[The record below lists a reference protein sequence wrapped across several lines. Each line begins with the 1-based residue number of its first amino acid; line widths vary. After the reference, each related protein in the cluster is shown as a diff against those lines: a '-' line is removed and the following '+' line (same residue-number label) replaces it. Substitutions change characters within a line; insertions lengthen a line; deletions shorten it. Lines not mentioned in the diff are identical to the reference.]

1 MFPGADFSF
10 LAEGPAGAATLRA
23 VSENDE
29 LRALIAEAQDGNV
42 RAFEL
47 LISSHLPQVRRFAR
61 AFASSDADVDDLAQ
75 EALVKVY
82 KSLRS
87 FRFQAAFKTWLY
99 SVVRNVFYDATR
111 SRAGRERSL
120 EEPLAA
126 DHSQAPSNTETPD
139 EGMAREQERQRLW
152 RALRALPPEF
162 RTAVVLFDVEGHSYE
177 EVAAIEAVPVGTIKS
192 RLSRGRAQ
200 LRTLLAGGQAPD
212 ALETSVGAGTSD
224 GDVSSQGR
232 RSGK

>member
-1 MFPGADFSF
+1 MDTWS
-10 LAEGPAGAATLRA
+10 A
-23 VSENDE
+23 VSETDE

-47 LISSHLPQVRRFAR
+47 LVSAHLPQVRRFAR

-99 SVVRNVFYDATR
+99 SVVRNVFFDATR
-111 SRAGRERSL
+111 SRAGRERAL
-120 EEPLAA
+120 EEPLEGGKA
-126 DHSQAPSNTETPD
+126 QAPSEATPAD
-139 EGMAREQERQRLW
+139 EELVRAQERQRLW
-152 RALRALPPEF
+152 SALRQLPAEF
-162 RTAVVLFDVEGHSYE
+162 RTAVVLFDVEGHTYE
-177 EVAAIEAVPVGTIKS
+177 EVAAIEGVPIGTIKS
-192 RLSRGRAQ
+192 RLSRGRG
-200 LRTLLAGGQAPD
+200 LLKNLLAGGQEPGSPAGGED
-212 ALETSVGAGTSD
+212 VGTSCI
-224 GDVSSQGR
+224 DVSSQGR

>member
-1 MFPGADFSF
+1 MFPGPAFSL
-10 LAEGPAGAATLRA
+10 LAERPTHAPTLEA
-23 VSENDE
+23 LSENDE

-61 AFASSDADVDDLAQ
+61 AFASSDSDVDDLAQ

-87 FRFQAAFKTWLY
+87 FRFQSAFKTWLY
-99 SVVRNVFYDATR
+99 SVVRNVFFDAVR

-120 EEPLAA
+120 EEPLAV
-126 DHSQAPSNTETPD
+126 DHSQAPSSADTPD
-139 EGMAREQERQRLW
+139 EGLAREEERQRLW

-162 RTAVVLFDVEGHSYE
+162 RTAVVLFDVEGHTYE
-177 EVAAIEAVPVGTIKS
+177 EVAAVEGVPIGTIKS
-192 RLSRGRAQ
+192 RLSRGRAL

-212 ALETSVGAGTSD
+212 SPANTGGAGTSD
-224 GDVSSQGR
+224 GDVPSQGR

>member
-1 MFPGADFSF
+1 VFPRADFSF
-10 LAEGPAGAATLRA
+10 LAEAPAHAATLRA
-23 VSENDE
+23 VSESDE

-47 LISSHLPQVRRFAR
+47 LVSSHLPQVRRFAR

-99 SVVRNVFYDATR
+99 SVVRNVFHDATR

-120 EEPLAA
+120 QEPLAA

-139 EGMAREQERQRLW
+139 EAMAREEERQRLW

-192 RLSRGRAQ
+192 RLSRGRAL
-200 LRTLLAGGQAPD
+200 LRTLLAGGQATES
-212 ALETSVGAGTSD
+212 LETSGEAGTSD

>member
-1 MFPGADFSF
+1 M
-10 LAEGPAGAATLRA
+10 
-23 VSENDE
+23 SENEE

-47 LISSHLPQVRRFAR
+47 LVSSHLPQVRRFAR

-87 FRFQAAFKTWLY
+87 YRSQSAFKTWLY
-99 SVVRNVFYDATR
+99 SVVRNAFFDALR
-111 SRAGRERSL
+111 GRAGRERSL

-126 DHSQAPSNTETPD
+126 DHAQAPSTADTAD
-139 EGMAREQERQRLW
+139 ERLLREEERQRLW

-162 RTAVVLFDVEGHSYE
+162 RTAVVLFDVEGHTYE
-177 EVAAIEAVPVGTIKS
+177 EVAAIEAVPIGTIKS
-192 RLSRGRAQ
+192 RLSRGRAL
-200 LRTLLAGGQAPD
+200 LRTLLAGGQAPE
-212 ALETSVGAGTSD
+212 ASESTGGAGTSD
-224 GDVSSQGR
+224 GGVSSQGR

>member
-1 MFPGADFSF
+1 VFPRADFSF
-10 LAEGPAGAATLRA
+10 LAAGPEHAATLRA

-47 LISSHLPQVRRFAR
+47 LVSSHLPQVRRFAR

-126 DHSQAPSNTETPD
+126 DHSQAPSQTETPD
-139 EGMAREQERQRLW
+139 EGMARQEERQRLW

-177 EVAAIEAVPVGTIKS
+177 EVAAIEAVPIGTIKS
-192 RLSRGRAQ
+192 RLSRGRAL
-200 LRTLLAGGQAPD
+200 LRTLLAGGQATD
-212 ALETSVGAGTSD
+212 TLETSGGAGTSE

>member
-1 MFPGADFSF
+1 V
-10 LAEGPAGAATLRA
+10 EGHARVATLDA
-23 VSENDE
+23 LSENDE

-61 AFASSDADVDDLAQ
+61 AFAASDADVDDLAQ

-99 SVVRNVFYDATR
+99 SVVRNVFFDAAR

-120 EEPLAA
+120 EEPLEGEYA
-126 DHSQAPSNTETPD
+126 QAPSGAEPAD
-139 EGMAREQERQRLW
+139 EGMARAQERQRLW
-152 RALRALPPEF
+152 RALRELPAEF
-162 RTAVVLFDVEGHSYE
+162 RTAVVLFDVEGHTYE
-177 EVAAIEAVPVGTIKS
+177 EVATIEGVPIGTIKS
-192 RLSRGRAQ
+192 RLSRGRAL
-200 LRTLLAGGQAPD
+200 LRNLLAGGREPGPLAGGE
-212 ALETSVGAGTSD
+212 AMGTSD
-224 GDVSSQGR
+224 NDVSSQGR